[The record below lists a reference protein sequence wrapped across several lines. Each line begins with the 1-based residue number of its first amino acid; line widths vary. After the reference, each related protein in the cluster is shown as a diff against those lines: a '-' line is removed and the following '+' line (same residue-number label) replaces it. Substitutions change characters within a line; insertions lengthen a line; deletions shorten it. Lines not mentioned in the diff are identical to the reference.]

1 MLCAL
6 NTPERSVI
14 EAAQATSGEWLG
26 NVLGRLKVR
35 SAAGSQVPQ
44 LAPDGPE
51 LPAGNSW
58 PQLSSAVDDIH
69 EVTGRIAEKEAPKSP
84 AFLHRAVDHL

>member
-26 NVLGRLKVR
+26 DVLGRLKVR
-35 SAAGSQVPQ
+35 SAAGPQVPQ
-44 LAPDGPE
+44 LAHSAP
-51 LPAGNSW
+51 
-58 PQLSSAVDDIH
+58 LSGQSEACLDRRPSARD
-69 EVTGRIAEKEAPKSP
+69 GRIVQ
-84 AFLHRAVDHL
+84 F